1 MPPPPLPSSKPRVL
15 LVEDDEALRELVT
28 EILETEGY
36 AVLGAASSHEA
47 VGILHALKVDLVITD
62 GYGGASGSVLASAG
76 DVQRHA
82 GSTPVALFTAHR
94 VSRETALAANFSELI
109 EKPFDLDSFTNRVRS
124 LLSV

>member
-1 MPPPPLPSSKPRVL
+1 MPPLASSKPCVL

-28 EILETEGY
+28 EILETEGC
-36 AVLGAASSHEA
+36 AVLGAARPAEA
-47 VGILHALKVDLVITD
+47 IGILCDLQVDLVITD
-62 GYGGASGSVLASAG
+62 GYGGGSASVLASTP

-94 VSRETALAANFSELI
+94 VSRETALAANFSELL
-109 EKPFDLDSFTNRVRS
+109 EKPFDLDTFTDRVRS